1 MKKATQIR
9 RGISALVVLRTATL
23 TTVLATA
30 IELGVFGV
38 ARAANVRFQ
47 FPTSGAG
54 SGTTT
59 VVAGTVA
66 GVTFLAMAVGWLLV
80 ALAIRFHRPTMRTMA
95 IVGGVFSAAS
105 TLMPLSL
112 NTSTSTKLTLVS
124 LHLIAG
130 FVFVLGV
137 VRLTRHDAGANR

>member
-1 MKKATQIR
+1 MTTTTPIR
-9 RGISALVVLRTATL
+9 RGISASIVLRTAAL

-30 IELGVFGV
+30 IELGVFEV

-66 GVTFLAMAVGWLLV
+66 GVTLLAMTVGWLLV
-80 ALAIRFHRPTMRTMA
+80 ALAIRLRRPTMRIME
-95 IVGGVFSAAS
+95 IVGGVFCAAS

-130 FVFVLGV
+130 FFFVVGV
-137 VRLTRHDAGANR
+137 GRLTRPDAGANR